1 MSSSSSKLTRGKR
14 PTSANSSRAHSGRV
28 SRNANPSNKS
38 SQSSHTTAQKLGWA
52 ALSFVAALIVGWLL
66 LTWVGGIMLLIYVDH
81 ASRISLLGQILIA
94 LITLI
99 FMGALAVIA
108 LRCRRRFV
116 LLELHYPLA
125 LALALTVLA
134 VLAGFLLG
142 STLLSQQSIGVMAA
156 LAESFSTLF
165 VH

>member
-1 MSSSSSKLTRGKR
+1 MSSRSQKLTRGK
-14 PTSANSSRAHSGRV
+14 PTSSHS
-28 SRNANPSNKS
+28 S
-38 SQSSHTTAQKLGWA
+38 SQARRPNSDTTHPTSQKLLWA
-52 ALSFVAALIVGWLL
+52 ALSFCAALICGWLL
-66 LTWVGGIMLLIYVDH
+66 LTWVGGIMLVIFVNNI
-81 ASRISLLGQILIA
+81 ASLNLLGQILIA

-116 LLELHYPLA
+116 LLGIPHA
-125 LALALTVLA
+125 LPWAILLTILA

-142 STLLSQQSIGVMAA
+142 ATLLSKQSIGVMAA

-165 VH
+165 MR